1 MSKTISRSMLVG
13 LLLPAMI
20 LSMVAISAGV
30 YLVGL
35 MRHEQQLMRT
45 VAVTMDAARFNSR
58 TAALADVM
66 RTDIYRAV
74 HAIHA
79 GADPRQPLAEIERN
93 NALFAKRIAV
103 MADYPLPAAFL
114 GDIGRAQTQFVSFQ
128 QRVGRILD
136 SLKQGQS
143 SDEMLADLEGRYTDL
158 HAAKMVALNHL
169 AARERSLHTETT
181 ALADNIIRVF
191 VGGRFMVLLFFIALV
206 VIVNIRLIR
215 PVRRIA
221 QELAGE
227 SEEGSIRYYATYKG
241 EIGVLASTLA
251 RQRVKA
257 NEHERLEVA
266 ERKRLQ
272 ERADRQL
279 RTAQAVERLQGAVGS
294 MLDSVASEMQRML
307 FAADQLGKIAADA
320 KRESHAAANASGM
333 ATTLLSSV
341 LQTTEEL
348 SITARDVGRQIGQIT
363 DAVGQANAL
372 SVRANDDIA
381 SLSSTTSLIGNVI
394 DLIKGIA
401 EQTNLLALNATIE
414 AARAGEAGRGFAVV
428 ANEVKALANQTA
440 AATEEIAR
448 HIVSVQAS
456 TASTVGQTREIA
468 GAIAALQQAAA
479 NIGAAVEQQSTAN
492 NQIVR
497 DMSAVSATARDLAG
511 SVGEVSET
519 IGATSDAAEAMR
531 DIATGIDRQS
541 QALRGSIENFLKEVA
556 A

>member
-1 MSKTISRSMLVG
+1 MLFG
-13 LLLPAMI
+13 LLLPAVI
-20 LSMVAISAGV
+20 LSIVAISAGAH
-30 YLVGL
+30 LVGL
-35 MRHEQQLMRT
+35 MREEQQLMRT
-45 VAVTMDAARFNSR
+45 VAATMDAARFNSR
-58 TAALADVM
+58 TAALADMM
-66 RTDIYRAV
+66 RTDIYRATN
-74 HAIHA
+74 AIRA
-79 GADPRQPLAEIERN
+79 NADPREALKEIERN
-93 NALFAKRIAV
+93 NTLFAERITA
-103 MADYPLPAAFL
+103 MANYPLPDAFL
-114 GDIGRAQTQFVSFQ
+114 GDIERARTHFADFQ
-128 QRVGRILD
+128 QRVG
-136 SLKQGQS
+136 SLAVSLRRGEI
-143 SDEMLADLEGRYTDL
+143 SDDALAELEEYYKDL

-169 AARERSLHTETT
+169 AARERSLHAETA
-181 ALADNIIRVF
+181 ALADSMVRVF
-191 VGGRFMVLLFFIALV
+191 VGGRILVLLFFVALV
-206 VIVNIRLIR
+206 IAVNARLLR

-227 SEEGSIRYYATYKG
+227 GSEGSIGHYSTYGG

-251 RQRVKA
+251 RQRAKA
-257 NEHERLEVA
+257 REHERLEAA

-279 RTAQAVERLQGAVGS
+279 RTAQAVEHLQEAVGS
-294 MLDSVASEMQRML
+294 TLDSVASEMQRML

-320 KRESHAAANASGM
+320 KRESYAAANASGI

-348 SITARDVGRQIGQIT
+348 SVTARDVGRQIGQIT
-363 DAVGQANAL
+363 DAVGQASAL
-372 SVRANDDIA
+372 SVRANDGIA
-381 SLSSTTSLIGNVI
+381 SLSSTTSLIGTVI

-428 ANEVKALANQTA
+428 ASEVKALANQTA

-456 TASTVGQTREIA
+456 TASTVERTREIA
-468 GAIAALQQAAA
+468 GAIAALQQAAT
-479 NIGAAVEQQSTAN
+479 NISAAVEQQSTAN
-492 NQIVR
+492 TQIVR
-497 DMSAVSATARDLAG
+497 DMSAVSVSAQDLAG

-541 QALRGSIENFLKEVA
+541 QALRRSIESFLKEVA